1 MTRQRAIVIGSGIG
15 GIACA
20 IRLQSLGFDTQIVEQ
35 LGDVGGRAYVRR
47 VDGFV
52 FDMGPTVLTV
62 PHFIEELFSL
72 ERDAA
77 MLDQPD
83 FPPSVLAEG
92 SRIVSGASGGPNTQR
107 YVDIV
112 PILPFYRIYF
122 DDGSFFDY
130 DADPVNVRAQI
141 ARLAPE
147 DLDGYERFHEAARAI
162 FERGFLELGYT
173 YFGSLGSMVGVLPDL
188 LKLGAIQPLFSLI
201 SKFFKS
207 DKMRQVFSFEPL
219 LIGGNPLKVPA
230 IYAMIHFVEKT
241 WGVHFAVGGTG
252 ALVAAMVRKFEELG
266 GSVRLNAKVDRIEVE
281 KRGRKRVAT
290 GVTLANGET
299 LAADLVVSNADYA
312 TTYLKLVDKAHRR
325 INRDALVKFRKQSMS
340 LMVIYFGYR
349 MQDGDPDLRHHNII
363 LGPRYEELLTDIFE
377 RKILA
382 DDFSQYLHIPTI
394 TDPSLSPAGHH
405 AAYTLIPV
413 PNNDSDIDWDAV
425 GEGFAETVLTFLD
438 ERGYIPGLRERI
450 VHRSFVTPD
459 YFEEV
464 LGSHLGNGFGVE
476 PRMTQTAFFRP
487 HNRSEDVANLYLVG
501 QGTQPGGGTPSVMM
515 SAKMTAREIARDFAI
530 DPRIVGGVP
539 AEVGDDRPLAMG
551 LAEVWTVR
559 PGMRATRLLAS
570 ARQADTWTAKAL
582 AAGQRAT
589 TPAAAQPRMA
599 STKASSRM
607 RRIGLQCRH
616 RRS

>member
-20 IRLQSLGFDTQIVEQ
+20 IRLQSLGFDTQVVEQ
-35 LGDVGGRAYVRR
+35 LADVGGRAYVRR

-77 MLDQPD
+77 MLDEPD

-92 SRIVSGASGGPNTQR
+92 SRVVSGASGSSNTRR

-122 DDGSFFDY
+122 DDGTFFDY

-162 FERGFLELGYT
+162 FQRGFLELGYT

-201 SKFFKS
+201 SKYFKS

-349 MQDGDPDLRHHNII
+349 KQDGDPDLRHHNII

-394 TDPSLSPAGHH
+394 TDPSLAPPGHH

-413 PNNDSDIDWDAV
+413 PNNQSDIDWDVV
-425 GEGFAETVLTFLD
+425 GEGFADTVLTFLD

-464 LGSHLGNGFGVE
+464 LGAHLGNGFGVE

-539 AEVGDDRPLAMG
+539 SEAADDRPLAMG
-551 LAEVWTVR
+551 LAE
-559 PGMRATRLLAS
+559 A
-570 ARQADTWTAKAL
+570 
-582 AAGQRAT
+582 
-589 TPAAAQPRMA
+589 
-599 STKASSRM
+599 
-607 RRIGLQCRH
+607 
-616 RRS
+616 

>member
-1 MTRQRAIVIGSGIG
+1 MNRQRAIVIGSGIG

-35 LGDVGGRAYVRR
+35 LAEVGGRASVRCA
-47 VDGFV
+47 DGFV

-72 ERDAA
+72 ERDRA
-77 MLDQPD
+77 MLDEPD
-83 FPPSVLAEG
+83 FPPAVLAEQRVTSG
-92 SRIVSGASGGPNTQR
+92 SSGGPNTRR

-130 DADPVNVRAQI
+130 DADPANVRAQI

-162 FERGFLELGYT
+162 FQRGFVELGYT
-173 YFGSLGSMVGVLPDL
+173 YFGSIGSMISVLPDL

-201 SKFFKS
+201 SKYFKS

-241 WGVHFAVGGTG
+241 WGVHYAMGGTG
-252 ALVAAMVRKFEELG
+252 ALVGAMVRKFEELG
-266 GSVRLNAKVDRIEVE
+266 GSVRLGAKVERIDVQ

-290 GVTLANGET
+290 GVTLASGET
-299 LAADLVVSNADYA
+299 LAADLIISNADYA
-312 TTYLKLVDKAHRR
+312 TTYLRLVDKAHRR

-349 MQDGDPDLRHHNII
+349 MRAGDPDLRHHNII
-363 LGPRYEELLTDIFE
+363 LGPRYEALLTDIFD
-377 RKILA
+377 RKILGS
-382 DDFSQYLHIPTI
+382 DFSQYLHVPTL
-394 TDPSLSPAGHH
+394 TDPSLAPPGHH

-413 PNNDSDIDWDAV
+413 PNNQSDINWDAV
-425 GEGFAETVLTFLD
+425 GDGFAETVLTFLD
-438 ERGYIPGLRERI
+438 ERGYIPDLRERI

-459 YFEEV
+459 YFEQV
-464 LGSHLGNGFGVE
+464 LGSHVGNGFGVE
-476 PRMTQTAFFRP
+476 PRLTQTAFFRP
-487 HNRSEDVANLYLVG
+487 HNCSEDVSNLYLVG

-515 SAKMTAREIARDFAI
+515 SAKMTAREIARDFSI

-539 AEVGDDRPLAMG
+539 ATEAADRPLVG
-551 LAEVWTVR
+551 
-559 PGMRATRLLAS
+559 
-570 ARQADTWTAKAL
+570 
-582 AAGQRAT
+582 
-589 TPAAAQPRMA
+589 
-599 STKASSRM
+599 
-607 RRIGLQCRH
+607 
-616 RRS
+616 